1 MRETQRE
8 RLAAEAF
15 DVIIVGGGIN
25 GAVSAA
31 ALAGRGIRV
40 ALVDRG
46 DFAGQTSQASSNL
59 AWGGFKYLES
69 GEIGLV
75 RDLCRSRNRLMAA
88 YPSSVR
94 EIRHLTLIERAF
106 RWHPFLLYL
115 GALIYWLIGS
125 AYTRRPRY
133 HPLRRLAEEEPI
145 VDTSQG
151 WGGME
156 HSESQIV
163 DNDARFVFRFVRSA
177 LDDGAACVNYVE
189 ALGATRDAHG
199 WAVAMRDVRT
209 GAEWTTR
216 CRALVNACGPFA
228 DRFNALIGH
237 TTRHRHVMSKGTHII
252 VRRLTRHRRV
262 LSFFTDDGRPFFALP
277 MGHRTVIGT
286 TDTEVDGP
294 ISEVTD
300 DDRQYLLDN
309 INKRLDLEAPLTEA
323 DIIAERV
330 GVRPLVVAKDDA
342 VDAVDWLKLSRK
354 HAIETHARERVVT
367 IFGGKLTDCLNVGDE
382 VVAAVAEIGIGAPPA
397 ECAWYGEPGPA
408 ERRSF
413 FRQARALGLD
423 RDDDGAAA
431 STAARIWR
439 RHGRHAFMI
448 LDRIRRDPSKAERL
462 IRQPPYTVAELE
474 QMAQGDMIVTLED
487 FLRRRTELA
496 MVHDVE
502 AMADARGLWRA
513 CGVLFGEAAE
523 QRWRAYFDQPP
534 PGSAGDERA
543 DEDGGAEPEEG

>member
-1 MRETQRE
+1 MRDTQLE
-8 RLAAEAF
+8 RLQAATY
-15 DVIIVGGGIN
+15 DVLIVGGGIN

-94 EIRHLTLIERAF
+94 EIRHLTLIERKF

-115 GALIYWLIGS
+115 GALIYWVIGS
-125 AYTRRPRY
+125 GYTRRPAY
-133 HPLRRLAEEEPI
+133 HTIKRLREEEPV
-145 VDTSQG
+145 VDTTHG

-177 LDDGAACVNYVE
+177 LDDGAACANYVE
-189 ALGATRDAHG
+189 AVGATRDADG
-199 WAVAMRDVRT
+199 WAVELRDVRSGRT
-209 GAEWTTR
+209 WTTR
-216 CRALVNACGPFA
+216 ARVLINACGPFA
-228 DRFNALIGH
+228 DRFNAAIGH
-237 TTRHRHVMSKGTHII
+237 ETDYRHALSKGTHII
-252 VRRLTRHRRV
+252 VERLTPNRRV
-262 LSFFTDDGRPFFALP
+262 LSFFTDDGRPFFATP

-286 TDTEVDGP
+286 TDTEIDGP
-294 ISEVTD
+294 IGTVND
-300 DDRQYLLDN
+300 DDRRYLLDN
-309 INKRLDLEAPLTEA
+309 VNKRLKLDAPLTEE
-323 DIIAERV
+323 DILSERV
-330 GVRPLVVAKDDA
+330 GVRPLA
-342 VDAVDWLKLSRK
+342 VEKGVQLETVDWLKLSRK
-354 HAIETHARERVVT
+354 HVIETHVDQGIVT

-382 VVAAVAEIGIGAPPA
+382 VVDAVAEIGVSAPPA

-423 RDDDGAAA
+423 RDDDGAGA

-439 RHGRHAFMI
+439 RHGRHAFVI
-448 LDRIRRDPSKAERL
+448 LDRIRRDASKGERL
-462 IRQPPYTVAELE
+462 MREPPYTIAELE

-496 MVHDVE
+496 MMHDHGTL
-502 AMADARGLWRA
+502 AADRGLWRA
-513 CGVLFGEAAE
+513 CCILFGDSAE
-523 QRWRAYFDQPP
+523 ERWRAYFDQPP
-534 PGSAGDERA
+534 PGQLAASVA
-543 DEDGGAEPEEG
+543 

>member
-1 MRETQRE
+1 VRETQRA
-8 RLAAEAF
+8 RLESEPF
-15 DVIIVGGGIN
+15 DVLIVGAGIN

-75 RDLCRSRNRLMAA
+75 RDLCRSRNRLMAS

-94 EIRHLTLIERAF
+94 EIRHLTLIERKF

-115 GALIYWLIGS
+115 GALLYWFIGS
-125 AYTRRPRY
+125 AYTRRPAY
-133 HPLRRLAEEEPI
+133 HTLKRLAEEEPI
-145 VDTSQG
+145 VDISEG

-156 HSESQIV
+156 HSESQII

-189 ALGATRDAHG
+189 AIGATRDPRG
-199 WAVAMRDVRT
+199 WSVELRDVRT
-209 GAEWTTR
+209 GHTWTTR
-216 CRALVNACGPFA
+216 AKALVNACGPFA
-228 DRFNALIGH
+228 DGFNALIGH
-237 TTRHRHVMSKGTHII
+237 TTTHRHVMSKGTHII
-252 VRRLTRHRRV
+252 VRRLTPHRRV

-286 TDTEVDGP
+286 TDTEADGP
-294 ISEVTD
+294 IGEVTEA
-300 DDRQYLLDN
+300 DRRYLLDN
-309 INKRLDLEAPLTEA
+309 VNKRLNLEAPLTEA

-330 GVRPLVVAKDDA
+330 GVRPLVVEKDA
-342 VDAVDWLKLSRK
+342 VLDAVDWLKLSRK
-354 HAIETHARERVVT
+354 HAIEAHPMERVVT

-382 VVAAVAEIGIGAPPA
+382 VVAAMAELGVAAPAA
-397 ECAWYGEPGPA
+397 EGLWYGEPGLA

-413 FRQARALGLD
+413 FRQAKALGLD
-423 RDDDGAAA
+423 RDDDGAGA

-439 RHGRHAFMI
+439 RHGRHAFAI
-448 LDRIRRDPSKAERL
+448 LARIRRDPRKAERL
-462 IRQPPYTVAELE
+462 IRRPPYTVAELE
-474 QMAQGDMIVTLED
+474 QMAEGDMIVTLDD

-496 MVHDVE
+496 MVHDAE
-502 AMADARGLWRA
+502 ALASAEGLWQA
-513 CGVLFGEAAE
+513 CEVLFGDDAE
-523 QRWRAYFDQPP
+523 SRWRAYFDQPP
-534 PGSAGDERA
+534 PGQVEASVA
-543 DEDGGAEPEEG
+543 